1 MSFAIRAFAESFS
14 LFPDVSN
21 GSSNWTNSNA
31 TVPRPLGNQMVVK
44 EPLTSTVF
52 KVLALAIVIILSLV
66 GNFLTISS
74 VYQNINRRM
83 RTLSNYL
90 IVNLSVADLL
100 VTVCN
105 IPRII
110 SILLVGYEW
119 LIRGKFALFL
129 CKVTSAVP
137 FVALL
142 VSTLSFTFIAL
153 DRFLAVFYPLRR
165 PMTRKIMVGIIAF
178 TWILSCCCYALV
190 FHYAT
195 LVEINGKTY
204 CANRIVRDLLK
215 SQENFR
221 TYLICDFIIVTGIPI
236 ATTTILYI
244 VIGVKMCTR
253 VTPGNQTLTPYIY
266 PVFNQNFR
274 EGYLHALRQIA
285 SCCCFRKICQ
295 RCGNNQVLPSE
306 ERTTATTASR
316 TDRTRFNTTEL

>member
-1 MSFAIRAFAESFS
+1 MMSFAIHAFAESFS

-44 EPLTSTVF
+44 EPLASTVF

-100 VTVCN
+100 VTACN

-137 FVALL
+137 FVPLL
-142 VSTLSFTFIAL
+142 VSTLSFTIIAS
-153 DRFLAVFYPLRR
+153 DRFLAEWNNCLHMDSVMLLLRSGIPLRNAGR
-165 PMTRKIMVGIIAF
+165 NKRKD
-178 TWILSCCCYALV
+178 ILC
-190 FHYAT
+190 
-195 LVEINGKTY
+195 
-204 CANRIVRDLLK
+204 
-215 SQENFR
+215 
-221 TYLICDFIIVTGIPI
+221 
-236 ATTTILYI
+236 
-244 VIGVKMCTR
+244 
-253 VTPGNQTLTPYIY
+253 
-266 PVFNQNFR
+266 
-274 EGYLHALRQIA
+274 
-285 SCCCFRKICQ
+285 
-295 RCGNNQVLPSE
+295 
-306 ERTTATTASR
+306 
-316 TDRTRFNTTEL
+316 

>member
-1 MSFAIRAFAESFS
+1 MSFAIHAFAESFS
-14 LFPDVSN
+14 LFSDVSN

-44 EPLTSTVF
+44 EPLASTVF

-74 VYQNINRRM
+74 VYQNMNRRM

-137 FVALL
+137 LL
-142 VSTLSFTFIAL
+142 LCSF
-153 DRFLAVFYPLRR
+153 
-165 PMTRKIMVGIIAF
+165 
-178 TWILSCCCYALV
+178 
-190 FHYAT
+190 
-195 LVEINGKTY
+195 
-204 CANRIVRDLLK
+204 LL
-215 SQENFR
+215 
-221 TYLICDFIIVTGIPI
+221 
-236 ATTTILYI
+236 
-244 VIGVKMCTR
+244 
-253 VTPGNQTLTPYIY
+253 
-266 PVFNQNFR
+266 
-274 EGYLHALRQIA
+274 
-285 SCCCFRKICQ
+285 
-295 RCGNNQVLPSE
+295 
-306 ERTTATTASR
+306 
-316 TDRTRFNTTEL
+316 